1 MIVAEPGSTPFS
13 VALAACPPAAM
24 VTGELATAT
33 LPGVLE
39 TTVNETPPAGAGAGS
54 WIGSDAVW
62 PYGTFSV
69 TGTLMFRFWTAT
81 SRVPLV

>member
-1 MIVAEPGSTPFS
+1 
-13 VALAACPPAAM
+13 M

-54 WIGSDAVW
+54 WIGSEAVW
-62 PYGTFSV
+62 P
-69 TGTLMFRFWTAT
+69 
-81 SRVPLV
+81 